1 MSPLQAAGT
10 LPSQAPCVVIGTGVL
25 GSAAARALALRL
37 GAGVLVLE
45 QFEPGHARGSSAD
58 HSRIIRHS
66 YDSAV
71 YTRLTRAMF
80 AAWEA
85 VERESGERLVVR
97 TGGLDLGDPT
107 VTGSIAELDNAAAA
121 MTAADIPFERLDAGE
136 VQRRFPQWRLTAGT
150 LALWQ
155 DGAGIL
161 DVARAAA
168 TLLALARSHGAAVH
182 TSVKVLRLEDRGA
195 DVLVHTDRGTVAA
208 GHVVACTGKWTAR
221 LLDGLH
227 DLPLRH
233 TAEQVTYVAAPDLA
247 AFAPGRFP
255 IWIRLGRPCFYGFPV
270 YGRAA
275 VKIAEDLGGPEVEPD
290 DEESA
295 VDPLRVDR
303 VMAFLETHLPGA
315 VGPIAHSRSC
325 VYDLTPD
332 RHLVVGPLPGHPR
345 IMVTVG
351 AGHAAKFGA
360 LFGDVLADLV
370 VDGATRH
377 DVAALSAGR
386 PALRTA

>member
-1 MSPLQAAGT
+1 MT
-10 LPSQAPCVVIGTGVL
+10 VLPREAPCVVIGTGVL
-25 GSAAARALALRL
+25 GSAAACALAGRL
-37 GAGVLVLE
+37 GDGVLVLE

-71 YTRLTRAMF
+71 YTHLTRAMF

-97 TGGLDLGDPT
+97 TGGLDLGDPA
-107 VTGSIAELDNAAAA
+107 VTASMAELDNAAAA

-136 VQRRFPQWRLTAGT
+136 VQRRFPQWRLTPGT
-150 LALWQ
+150 RALWQ

-161 DVARAAA
+161 DVGRATA
-168 TLLALARSHGAAVH
+168 TLLALACARGAALH
-182 TSVKVLRLEDRGA
+182 THVRVLRLEDRGE
-195 DVLVHTDRGTVAA
+195 DVLVHTDRGTIAA

-221 LLDGLH
+221 LLRGFH

-233 TAEQVTYVAAPDLA
+233 TAEQVTYVAAPDLG
-247 AFAPGRFP
+247 AFAPERFP

-270 YGRAA
+270 YGAAA
-275 VKIAEDLGGPEVEPD
+275 VKVAEDLGGPEVEPD
-290 DEESA
+290 DDEST
-295 VDPLRVDR
+295 VDPARVAR
-303 VMAFLETHLPGA
+303 VMAFLEQHLPDA
-315 VGPIAHSRSC
+315 VGPVAYSRSC

-345 IMVTVG
+345 VMVTVG
-351 AGHAAKFGA
+351 NGHAAKFGA
-360 LFGDVLADLV
+360 LFGNDP
-370 VDGATRH
+370 R
-377 DVAALSAGR
+377 R
-386 PALRTA
+386 PRRSTARRGIRSRR